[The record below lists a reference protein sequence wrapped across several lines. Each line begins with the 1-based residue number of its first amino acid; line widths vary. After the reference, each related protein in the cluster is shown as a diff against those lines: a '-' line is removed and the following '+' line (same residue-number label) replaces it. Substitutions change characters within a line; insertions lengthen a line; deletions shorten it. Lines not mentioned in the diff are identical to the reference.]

1 MDSAAAK
8 VEIAEEE
15 LLEPLIITE
24 DGDISQ
30 AVPDG
35 EATTGGREEEP
46 ALGEKEEPSGEDQ
59 NKEAAESEMY
69 LGEQRWGQNTE
80 DKGQDISESEEKSHE
95 EVIKENPSEAEEET
109 VVQEE
114 ERVEIRRLNSSKQQP
129 NGAEKQV
136 EDATKAHRLTPDFP
150 EALFD
155 LLCTFQE
162 GRRLNDQ
169 RCSFRLEE
177 GMRRRRC
184 HSEPN
189 TRKPA
194 NRVVFS
200 SMTSLQKEEFFDLV
214 ATAQAR
220 RLDDQR
226 AQLGRSAPSKAK
238 SRSLRGSLR
247 QLSIVRKP
255 DPAPAPPAP
264 VPKEELY
271 NMILTTQAQ
280 GRLEDQRSRAP
291 GPMDDEDFFSLL
303 LRVQGGRMDEQRTE
317 LPCLLQI

>member
-1 MDSAAAK
+1 MDFTATNVESA
-8 VEIAEEE
+8 E
-15 LLEPLIITE
+15 LEPLIITE
-24 DGDISQ
+24 DGDSSEG
-30 AVPDG
+30 VPEG
-35 EATTGGREEEP
+35 EATTGSSDAASESCSEDS
-46 ALGEKEEPSGEDQ
+46 ALEKKEEPSGEDGNEEAVASKMDSGGQ
-59 NKEAAESEMY
+59 RSGQHIAEEEHKPESRKDKE
-69 LGEQRWGQNTE
+69 QNT
-80 DKGQDISESEEKSHE
+80 DSESEEKSHE
-95 EVIKENPSEAEEET
+95 VTNGTSSEAAEEKLPQEDRRVQIKRLET
-109 VVQEE
+109 SE
-114 ERVEIRRLNSSKQQP
+114 QP
-129 NGAEKQV
+129 PEGAEKHE
-136 EDATKAHRLTPDFP
+136 EDAKKAHRLTPDFP
-150 EALFD
+150 EALFE

-189 TRKPA
+189 TRKPV

-226 AQLGRSAPSKAK
+226 AHLGRSVPAKPK

-247 QLSIVRKP
+247 QLSIVKKP
-255 DPAPAPPAP
+255 ELVPAP
-264 VPKEELY
+264 VPKDDLY
-271 NMILTTQAQ
+271 DMIRTTQAQ

-303 LRVQGGRMDEQRTE
+303 LRVQGGAHG
-317 LPCLLQI
+317 